1 MDDTPYGI
9 GSGRWPGAS
18 RVVEEAGELVQVL
31 GKLIGT
37 GGAARHW
44 DGSDL
49 RDRLVGEVGDLTAA
63 LDFFVEANDLPA
75 GQVEQR
81 AARKR
86 ADYDRWHTAGGRGG
100 EQ

>member
-9 GSGRWPGAS
+9 GSDRWPGAS

-37 GGAARHW
+37 GGAARHG

-49 RDRLVGEVGDLTAA
+49 RGRLTDEIADLRAA
-63 LDFFVEANDLPA
+63 LDFFVAANDLPA

-86 ADYDRWHTAGGRGG
+86 ADYDRWHSAGHRGS